1 MSQPVKLSDGLV
13 LDARLAAEVQERSI
27 AGQVEFWAKLGQSID
42 LLLKGPQALALRRAG
57 SAESLAERLASVDS
71 RAGRER
77 VEAYLQT
84 RPFPHYREQGQ
95 PGLLIRTDEDGT
107 QTVGR
112 FLNRAF
118 VAVEADKKAG
128 VERQSG
134 QGKTVLHA
142 TKSAGASVQRPARTN
157 SSSIR
162 SSSKN
167 RISSPPKQ
175 GAV

>member
-42 LLLKGPQALALRRAG
+42 LLLRGTQTLALRRAG
-57 SAESLAERLASVDS
+57 SAESLVDRLASVDS

-107 QTVGR
+107 RTVGR
-112 FLNRAF
+112 FVNRVF
-118 VAVEADKKAG
+118 VPAEVDGEAG
-128 VERQSG
+128 VARAS
-134 QGKTVLHA
+134 
-142 TKSAGASVQRPARTN
+142 KSASAPVQTPARTN

-162 SSSKN
+162 GSSKN
-167 RISSPPKQ
+167 RKASRPKQ
-175 GAV
+175 GAA